1 MKSEKAYS
9 SILLPVM
16 SMSRCLGKGKNKAS
30 LCIRKSLS
38 EYSFISSCCH
48 WRAVLDFS
56 CLLLV
61 SCNQPLSCMQPARD
75 SLGRSSLG
83 TLLLVMLKCTFSLF
97 RIWLVLFFFGTMLW
111 KGVSNPSLIQQPIS
125 GWSCH
130 DFVNLDHFPPS
141 PGYFWNRRVLTC
153 LFVPYC
159 RTHSYVFVLYEL
171 IWNCSILIQPLLEL
185 RSPELI
191 VVVKMGS
198 VLFCTHFVH
207 SNS

>member
-16 SMSRCLGKGKNKAS
+16 SMSTCLGKGKNKAS

-48 WRAVLDFS
+48 WRAVLDFG
-56 CLLLV
+56 CLSLV

-125 GWSCH
+125 GRSCH

-159 RTHSYVFVLYEL
+159 RTHSYVFDCTLWTYLKLNYFNTTSSGAEVSRADSCSQDGQCSVLYSF
-171 IWNCSILIQPLLEL
+171 CS
-185 RSPELI
+185 
-191 VVVKMGS
+191 
-198 VLFCTHFVH
+198 
-207 SNS
+207 

>member
-16 SMSRCLGKGKNKAS
+16 SMSTCLGKGKNKAS

-48 WRAVLDFS
+48 WRAVLDFG
-56 CLLLV
+56 CLSLV

-125 GWSCH
+125 GRSCH

-141 PGYFWNRRVLTC
+141 LGYFWNRRVYLYPTVEPI
-153 LFVPYC
+153 LM
-159 RTHSYVFVLYEL
+159 SLIVLYEL